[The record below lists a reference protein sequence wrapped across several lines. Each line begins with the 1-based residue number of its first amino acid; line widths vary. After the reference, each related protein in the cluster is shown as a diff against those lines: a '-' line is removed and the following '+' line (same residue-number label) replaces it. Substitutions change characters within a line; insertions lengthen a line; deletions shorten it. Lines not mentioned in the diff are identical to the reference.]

1 MAEAITIAAEARDRA
16 GKGAAR
22 AARRAGKVPA
32 VIYGEKQSPVTVS
45 FERLEINRLL
55 KDPAFTTRLYAIE
68 LDGRRHRVIPR
79 DVQYHPVTDDVLHL
93 DFLRVGEKTTIT
105 VGVPVQF
112 INDAASP
119 GLKRGG
125 VLNVV
130 RYEVDM
136 VCPAGSIPESLT
148 VDLTGWNIG
157 DSIHISAVTLPEG
170 TRPAITDR
178 DFTVATIAAP
188 SGLKSEASDG
198 AG

>member
-1 MAEAITIAAEARDRA
+1 MAEAITLAAEARDRA

-32 VIYGEKQSPVTVS
+32 VIYGEKQSPVTVN

-55 KDPAFTTRLYAIE
+55 KDPAFTTRLYAVE
-68 LDGRRHRVIPR
+68 LEGQRHSVIPR
-79 DVQYHPVTDDVLHL
+79 DVQYHPVTDEVLHL

-112 INDAASP
+112 INDGASP

-136 VCPAGSIPESLT
+136 VCPAGNIPESLT

-198 AG
+198 DG